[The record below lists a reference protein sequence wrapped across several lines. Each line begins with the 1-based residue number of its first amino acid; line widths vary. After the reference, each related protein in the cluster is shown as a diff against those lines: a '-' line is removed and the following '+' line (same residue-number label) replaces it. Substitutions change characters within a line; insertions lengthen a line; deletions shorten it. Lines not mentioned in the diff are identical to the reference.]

1 MVASPALSDQARE
14 DTQPL
19 AAAIYGAVQATA
31 LVAVLS
37 EDAHLDSLELAFWV
51 LLAVLVFWLAHAYAA
66 VLAAGYVA
74 RRGLARTEVLA
85 QLIGEWRMVQ
95 AAVPPAIVLVL
106 GALHV
111 FSKATAVSIA
121 IGVGLA
127 QLFLW
132 AMAARRR
139 EGLTGMRLLTSALIT
154 AAFGAV
160 IVFIKAALG

>member
-1 MVASPALSDQARE
+1 MVASRAVSDQARE

-31 LVAVLS
+31 LVAAFS
-37 EDAHLDSLELAFWV
+37 EDEHLSSLELDAW
-51 LLAVLVFWLAHAYAA
+51 LAITVLVFWLAHGYAA
-66 VLAAGYVA
+66 VLAQGYA
-74 RRGLARTEVLA
+74 RRRGLSRAEVLA
-85 QLIGEWRMVQ
+85 QLSGEWRMVQ
-95 AAVPPAIVLVL
+95 AAIPPAIVLVL

-132 AMAARRR
+132 ALAARRR
-139 EGLTGMRLLTSALIT
+139 EGLTGMRLLTSALI
-154 AAFGAV
+154 AGSFGVV
-160 IVFIKAALG
+160 IVSIKAAVG